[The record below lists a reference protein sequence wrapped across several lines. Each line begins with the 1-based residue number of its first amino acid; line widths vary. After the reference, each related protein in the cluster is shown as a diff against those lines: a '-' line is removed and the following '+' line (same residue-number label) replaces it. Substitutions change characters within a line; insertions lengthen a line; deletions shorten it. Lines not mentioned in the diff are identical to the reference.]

1 MNPPI
6 LELQYKL
13 IYINEIISDLSTFP
27 NKEIPL
33 LFYHINYHEEI
44 TLCCLY
50 KNEGETKFW
59 DNRKINWNRIKV

>member
-50 KNEGETKFW
+50 KNEGETKF
-59 DNRKINWNRIKV
+59 